1 MGKSFS
7 LPSNLSIADHHP
19 AWGVNL
25 GLCCVTLGS
34 ALVLSFI
41 LKKDNKKLNA
51 IETDYADASDVTKNP
66 ALSVEDI
73 EKRGEH
79 VTAGRRLGG
88 KNGGA
93 TARYDT

>member
-1 MGKSFS
+1 MISTAERS
-7 LPSNLSIADHHP
+7 SIQANCRT

-25 GLCCVTLGS
+25 GLCCLTLAS
-34 ALVLSFI
+34 ALLLSI
-41 LKKDNKKLNA
+41 LLKKDNKKIGA
-51 IETDYADASDVTKNP
+51 TDTEYVDASDITKNP

-88 KNGGA
+88 KNSGA
-93 TARYDT
+93 TSRYDT